1 MAMNRIQIISLVSEA
16 TGKDLK
22 TAGYIID
29 TFLETIKTTL
39 VGGGKVVLDNFG
51 AFEIVDCKERKFRN
65 SRTSEEFI
73 APAYKKPSFSA
84 ARSFRE
90 LANKKD

>member
-1 MAMNRIQIISLVSEA
+1 MRRGEIVSLVAKA

-22 TAGYIID
+22 TTGDIVDA
-29 TFLETIKTTL
+29 FLETIKTTL
-39 VGGGKVVLDNFG
+39 LGGGKVVLDNFG
-51 AFEIVDCKERKFRN
+51 AFEIVDRKERKFRN
-65 SRTSEEFI
+65 PRTGEEFI

>member
-1 MAMNRIQIISLVSEA
+1 MNRIQIISLVSEA

-65 SRTSEEFI
+65 PRTGEAI
-73 APAYKKPSFSA
+73 TIPARRAVTFKAGTALKDKV
-84 ARSFRE
+84 
-90 LANKKD
+90 NKK